1 MITNPNQIG
10 FIFCESDITTEL
22 HPIKIITED
31 TIEVPGN
38 EYHEAYK
45 QRRLVAEGV
54 LQTAGVKNRN
64 GRIYGSEELF
74 PQLECERTKQL
85 LAHGQLLGEMGHP
98 LSTELARQQTIDE
111 KNSCVR
117 YLKFWT
123 EDDHVW
129 GRFKGTNNEYGDT
142 FDMDLREGYIP
153 EFSLRALGSLE
164 KTSQGSFVRNLR
176 LITYD
181 KVIFQSDRDAYMRR
195 LVTES
200 TDTVSENKIPRI
212 PSSQKDIF
220 VPFDNE
226 SVRNYIMS
234 ESANLKSIKESFDIF
249 YESIDLL
256 DNGRVR
262 MMDKSG
268 NLMIVN
274 LESYIQ
280 QEIMSYASNKY

>member
-1 MITNPNQIG
+1 
-10 FIFCESDITTEL
+10 
-22 HPIKIITED
+22 
-31 TIEVPGN
+31 
-38 EYHEAYK
+38 
-45 QRRLVAEGV
+45 
-54 LQTAGVKNRN
+54 
-64 GRIYGSEELF
+64 
-74 PQLECERTKQL
+74 
-85 LAHGQLLGEMGHP
+85 
-98 LSTELARQQTIDE
+98 
-111 KNSCVR
+111 
-117 YLKFWT
+117 
-123 EDDHVW
+123 
-129 GRFKGTNNEYGDT
+129 
-142 FDMDLREGYIP
+142 
-153 EFSLRALGSLE
+153 
-164 KTSQGSFVRNLR
+164 
-176 LITYD
+176 
-181 KVIFQSDRDAYMRR
+181 MRR

-200 TDTVSENKIPRI
+200 TNTVSENKIPRI